1 MAKSK
6 LLSMTLSEALK
17 KTGEQGADKGLEAL
31 RKRGENKVITDRYDA
46 ISGEAHA
53 KAFTVAKV
61 SQLDLLDDI
70 FKAIEDFKSS
80 GKSVKEFKEGLIPL
94 LQKKGWWGKH
104 QIKDPETGALK
115 TIQLGSESR
124 LNLILRTNIRVAQ
137 QQARFKQQ
145 MKASGSRPYLIYYQ
159 QDRPSKRKSHA
170 KLDGKIFRAD
180 DPEIH
185 RIYPPNGYECNCK
198 MRSLS
203 ERQLKNMGGKVERV
217 ADVLKELN
225 LDSEVSQAEIDAMD
239 NFDPRGTDFEKDMKK
254 YSMELRDQARQL
266 LKSKPKYTKQELGN
280 AKRSAILKSS
290 MNKTANEKLKRN
302 SHKNLS
308 LEEKSSLNA
317 ITTEKMQELLKSA
330 GGSSGKILSSY
341 KKVLD
346 TAIEKAVKTP
356 TGRNGYIFKSKSVSA
371 DELLSVKQKYS
382 LNQVIEELDYIVAS
396 DTKGIGNLLF
406 KYNSKNV
413 VDISDLSETSNNRI
427 IGRNKLFKV
436 IAIEEAEDLLTIS
449 LEEVL

>member
-6 LLSMTLSEALK
+6 LLSRTLSDALK
-17 KTGEQGADKGLEAL
+17 KTGEQGADKGLDAL
-31 RKRGENKVITDRYDA
+31 KKRGENKIITDSYDA
-46 ISGEAHA
+46 ISGDAHA

-61 SQLDLLDDI
+61 SQLDLLNDI

-104 QIKDPETGALK
+104 QVKDPETGEMK

-124 LNLILRTNIRVAQ
+124 LNLILRTNIRSAQ
-137 QQARFKQQ
+137 SQARFKQQ
-145 MKASGSRPYLIYYQ
+145 MKVRNARPYLIYNQ
-159 QDRPSKRKSHA
+159 KERDTKRKSHA

-185 RIYPPNGYECNCK
+185 RIYPPNGFGCHCRMN
-198 MRSLS
+198 SLS
-203 ERQLKNMGGKVERV
+203 ERQLMNMGGKVENV
-217 ADVLKELN
+217 SDVLKELN
-225 LDSEVSQAEIDAMD
+225 LDSEVSQAEIDDMD

-290 MNKTANEKLKRN
+290 MNKTASEKLKRN

-317 ITTEKMQELLKSA
+317 ITTAKMQELLKSV
-330 GGSSGKILSSY
+330 GGNSGSILTSY
-341 KKVLD
+341 KKILD
-346 TAIEKAVKTP
+346 TAIEKAVKSP
-356 TGRNGYIFKSKSVSA
+356 TGRNNYVYKSKSVSV
-371 DELLSVKQKYS
+371 DELEGIKQKYS
-382 LNQVIEELDYIVAS
+382 LNQVIEEVDYIVAS
-396 DTKGIGNLLF
+396 DTKGPGNFLL
-406 KYNSKNV
+406 KYSSKNV
-413 VDISDLSETSNNRI
+413 VDIGDLSETSDNRI

-436 IAIEEAEDLLTIS
+436 TSIVEDENELSIT
-449 LEEVL
+449 LEEIL

>member
-1 MAKSK
+1 MAK
-6 LLSMTLSEALK
+6 LLSKALGDALK
-17 KTGEQGADKGLEAL
+17 KTGEQGADKGLDAL
-31 RKRGENKVITDRYDA
+31 KKKGENKVITDTYDA

-61 SQLDLLDDI
+61 SQLDVLNDI

-80 GKSVKEFKEGLIPL
+80 GKSVKEFRDGLIPL

-104 QIKDPETGALK
+104 EVIDPVTGK
-115 TIQLGSESR
+115 KKIIQLGSESR

-145 MKASGSRPYLIYYQ
+145 MKASSSRPYLEFQQ

-185 RIYPPNGYECNCK
+185 RIYPPNGFECNCK

-203 ERQLKNMGGKVERV
+203 ERQFLNLGGKVERV
-217 ADVLKELN
+217 GDVLKDLK
-225 LDSEVSQAEIDAMD
+225 LDSEVSQDEIDAMD
-239 NFDPRGTDFEKDMKK
+239 SFDPRGTDFEKDMKK
-254 YSMELRDQARQL
+254 YSSELRDQARQL
-266 LKSKPKYTKQELGN
+266 LKSKPKYSKQDLGN
-280 AKRSAILKSS
+280 AKRSAILKNS
-290 MNKTANEKLKRN
+290 MNKTTTERVKRD

-317 ITTEKMQELLKSA
+317 ITTDKMQELLKSA

-341 KKVLD
+341 KRVLD
-346 TAIEKAVKTP
+346 TAIEKAVKSP
-356 TGRNGYIFKSKSVSA
+356 TGRNGYIYKSKTVTV
-371 DELLSVKQKYS
+371 DELDKFRQKYS
-382 LNQVIEELDYIVAS
+382 LDQVIEETDYIIAS
-396 DTKGIGNLLF
+396 NSQGPGNIVL

-413 VDISDLSETSNNRI
+413 VDISDLSESANDRI

-436 IAIEEAEDLLTIS
+436 TSIVDDESLLTIT
-449 LEEVL
+449 LEEM

>member
-1 MAKSK
+1 MAK
-6 LLSMTLSEALK
+6 LLSKSLAEALK
-17 KTGEQGADKGLEAL
+17 KVADQGADKGLDAL
-31 RKRGENKVITDRYDA
+31 KKKGENKVITDSYDA

-61 SQLDLLDDI
+61 SQLDVLDDI
-70 FKAIEDFKSS
+70 FKAIEDFKST

-94 LQKKGWWGKH
+94 LQKKGWWGKQ
-104 QIKDPETGALK
+104 QIKDPITGELK

-180 DPEIH
+180 DPQIH
-185 RIYPPNGYECNCK
+185 RIYPPNDFECNCK

-203 ERQLKNMGGKVERV
+203 ERQFINLGGKVERV
-217 ADVLKELN
+217 GDVLKDLKM
-225 LDSEVSQAEIDAMD
+225 DSEVSQDEIDSMD
-239 NFDPRGTDFEKDMKK
+239 SFDPRGTDFEKDMKK
-254 YSMELRDQARQL
+254 YSKELRDQARQL
-266 LKSKPKYTKQELGN
+266 LKSKPKYSKQDLGN
-280 AKRSAILKSS
+280 AKRSAILKNS
-290 MNKTANEKLKRN
+290 MNKTASDKVKRD

-346 TAIEKAVKTP
+346 TAIEKAVKSP
-356 TGRNGYIFKSKSVSA
+356 TGRNGYIYKSKTVTV
-371 DELLSVKQKYS
+371 DELDKFRQRYS
-382 LNQVIEELDYIVAS
+382 LDQVIEETDYIIAS
-396 DTKGIGNLLF
+396 SNQGPGNIVL

-413 VDISDLSETSNNRI
+413 VDISDLSESTNDKI

-436 IAIEEAEDLLTIS
+436 TSIVDGESLLTIT
-449 LEEVL
+449 LEEM